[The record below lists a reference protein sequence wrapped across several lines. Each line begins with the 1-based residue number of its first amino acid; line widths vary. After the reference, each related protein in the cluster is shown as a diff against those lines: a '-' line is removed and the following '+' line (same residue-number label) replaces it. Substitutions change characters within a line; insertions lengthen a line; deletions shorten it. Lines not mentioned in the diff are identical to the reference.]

1 MKEGLENLLSHPSIW
16 RGRTGTGQ
24 FKTLPSGHALLD
36 RFLPGGGWPDASLI
50 EILIEQ
56 HGTGELQ
63 LLLPLLERLSQ
74 PAEDRQGRG
83 WLCWIAPPYI
93 PNAPALAAEGVD
105 VSRVLLVHAQGN
117 DEVMWAM
124 EQAMRSGGCELV
136 LAWAEQA
143 TARQLRRLQL
153 AAEEGETAGILF
165 RPPAAIGEPSSA
177 SLRLKLSTATENR
190 SDIVK
195 SRGGRPA
202 SLPAHDLIK
211 RPRV

>member
-1 MKEGLENLLSHPSIW
+1 MSAIRNLLALIGLLAIVALVYVWVRFEPDIRAFQKLDTNAAHVYMDLW
-16 RGRTGTGQ
+16 DQLKTTG
-24 FKTLPSGHALLD
+24 
-36 RFLPGGGWPDASLI
+36 
-50 EILIEQ
+50 
-56 HGTGELQ
+56 
-63 LLLPLLERLSQ
+63 
-74 PAEDRQGRG
+74 
-83 WLCWIAPPYI
+83 
-93 PNAPALAAEGVD
+93 NAAEATVWKFPVEEDIGWED
-105 VSRVLLVHAQGN
+105 V
-117 DEVMWAM
+117 

-143 TARQLRRLQL
+143 TGRQLRRLQL

-190 SDIVK
+190 IDIVK